1 MFVTRK
7 LIAIGAVLAFAASGM
22 AFAQT
27 LPDQHQMGPDHQ
39 QMMQS
44 GQHPR
49 RSSPRLSRFSPTS
62 TCWAWTAWSCWPR
75 SRNGSPICRS

>member
-44 GQHPR
+44 GQHPMGPEHMQEMMQHHR
-49 RSSPRLSRFSPTS
+49 GMMPMGGHPGMH
-62 TCWAWTAWSCWPR
+62 TA
-75 SRNGSPICRS
+75 